1 MGLEKITNFSTGLL
15 ILFALAMFLAFSG
28 MSDKPFYSKGEP
40 REALVA
46 QSMVETNNWIL
57 PKRYGDEFA
66 TKPPFSHWIAASFAE
81 LLGESNELTS
91 RLPSLLMSLISLAAI
106 FTLLSREV
114 SLKVGFATSLI
125 LITSIEW
132 HRASITSRVDMTLA
146 GMVLL
151 ALYSLYTWERKDFR
165 RYPLLAL
172 VGLTGAMLS
181 KGPVGI
187 ILPIGICGLH
197 FLLQGRSFWLVLSKL
212 LLIAVPS
219 FFLSLVWYW
228 AAYSK
233 GGEAFLDVV
242 ILENFARFQGS
253 MEAGEDPHTHSPLYL
268 YGTLFIGMMP
278 WALAALPAFK
288 NVFSFTVSVL
298 KKFKTPSHLLNQFKT
313 LTAIERFSWIA
324 IIAYL
329 VFFSIPSSKRS
340 VYLLPIYPFASF
352 FIAKALLDQSVAA
365 KKAEVLIRNLTTTLS
380 LLITVMLLSPI
391 LSYLKDFLLGL
402 SSKKSEEINFYIDSI
417 LFSGSLEH
425 LGYLK
430 FTLILLCSVSVMI
443 LSVKMRKIPAPIIPT
458 ALGICLL
465 LTIANFSVITGIA
478 KRLSALEWVRSISP
492 TVKERPIFTWREKN
506 YGLNYYLHGKLQ
518 VADQPSDI
526 KKPSY
531 IFIKFIEA
539 EQFEETFS
547 GYHIEKTTDSPNP
560 IEKPDRFY
568 HLYKISPP

>member
-1 MGLEKITNFSTGLL
+1 MGLEKITNFSTGLV

-40 REALVA
+40 REALVS

-91 RLPSLLMSLISLAAI
+91 RLPSLLMSLVSLAAI
-106 FTLLSREV
+106 FTLFSREV

-125 LITSIEW
+125 LLTNIEW

-151 ALYSLYTWERKDFR
+151 ALYSLYTWEKKDFR

-187 ILPIGICGLH
+187 ILPMGICGLH
-197 FLLQGRSFWLVLSKL
+197 FFLQGRSFWLAVSKL
-212 LLIAVPS
+212 LLIALPS

-242 ILENFARFQGS
+242 ILENFSRFQGS
-253 MEAGEDPHTHSPLYL
+253 MEAGEDPHTHSPFYL
-268 YGTLFIGMMP
+268 YGTLFVGMIP
-278 WALAALPAFK
+278 WALLALPALNK
-288 NVFSFTVSVL
+288 VFGSTMSLVKKL
-298 KKFKTPSHLLNQFKT
+298 KAPSYLLNQFKNI
-313 LTAIERFSWIA
+313 TAIDRFSWIA

-340 VYLLPIYPFASF
+340 VYLLPIYPFVSF
-352 FIAKALLDQSVAA
+352 LIAQALLGQGVAA
-365 KKAEVLIRNLTTTLS
+365 KKAEVLIRNLSTILS
-380 LLITVMLLSPI
+380 LLITIISLSPI
-391 LSYLKDFLLGL
+391 LSYLKDFLRGL
-402 SSKKSEEINFYIDSI
+402 SFKKSEEINFYIDSI

-425 LGYLK
+425 LGFFK
-430 FTLILLCSVSVMI
+430 FGLIFLCALGVI
-443 LSVKMRKIPAPIIPT
+443 ALSLKMRKGSEPIVPT
-458 ALGICLL
+458 ALCICLL
-465 LTIANFSVITGIA
+465 LAIANFSIITGMA
-478 KRLSALEWVRSISP
+478 KKLSALDWARSIHP
-492 TVKERPIFTWREKN
+492 IFKEAPIFTWREKN
-506 YGLNYYLHGKLQ
+506 YGLNYYLHGQLQ
-518 VADQPSDI
+518 VATATTDI
-526 KKPSY
+526 KTQS
-531 IFIKFIEA
+531 FILIKSGDIELFQEDFA
-539 EQFEETFS
+539 
-547 GYHIEKTTDSPNP
+547 GYHIEKMADSPNP
-560 IEKPDRFY
+560 IEKPDRLY